1 MSVPAQDPGE
11 ARRHDGRARRE
22 PSLAA
27 TTLLCYRSASM
38 SRALCM
44 TAALALAACE
54 PSEPPH
60 AKCFAL
66 PPTDAPVIARVG
78 DATLTM
84 ADIER
89 RLKEQ
94 GSAALRFTDAAGLRR
109 FVEDQVRLELLAQAA
124 IERGLDRD
132 PDVVEA
138 ARKVMVR
145 KLLLR
150 DLGPQAWGDQANDA
164 AVRAYYEAH
173 LDEYMQPERRRISMI
188 QLAPTPEGRALAQ
201 STIEKI
207 QAGGKDE
214 PQRAFARYVWQL
226 SNDRDSRNRNGELN
240 GYLSRDE
247 LARDYGQHFADE
259 AFHIGVGEVSIAPVQ
274 STKGWHVLWVIAKRD
289 PYARSI
295 DEAGDEIRS
304 RLVTTGRSQL
314 FEQYLRELR
323 QRYPVALYDERL
335 PDLAS
340 RIAASM
346 GTKER

>member
-1 MSVPAQDPGE
+1 MTALAHRDREDPPCS
-11 ARRHDGRARRE
+11 RARQKA
-22 PSLAA
+22 SLAA
-27 TTLLCYRSASM
+27 PPLLCYRSASM
-38 SRALCM
+38 RRAVAM
-44 TAALALAACE
+44 AAFVLAACE
-54 PSEPPH
+54 PSETPH
-60 AKCFAL
+60 TRCLAL
-66 PPTDAPVIARVG
+66 PPSDAPVIARVG

-94 GSAALRFTDAAGLRR
+94 GSAAQRYADAAGLRR
-109 FVEDQVRLELLAQAA
+109 FVEDQMRLELLAQAA

-150 DLGPQAWGDQANDA
+150 DLGPQAWGDQASDA
-164 AVRAYYEAH
+164 AVRTYYEAH
-173 LDEYMQPERRRISMI
+173 LDEYIQPERRRISMI
-188 QLAPTPEGRALAQ
+188 QLAPTPEGRAVAQ
-201 STIEKI
+201 STIEKL
-207 QAGGKDE
+207 QAGGPQE
-214 PQRAFARYVWQL
+214 PQRTFARYVWQL
-226 SNDRDSRNRNGELN
+226 SIDKDSKARNGELN
-240 GYLSRDE
+240 GFESRDE

-259 AFHIGVGEVSIAPVQ
+259 AFRLGVGEVSSAPVQ
-274 STKGWHVLWVIAKRD
+274 STRGWHVLWVIAKRD

-295 DEAGDEIRS
+295 EEVADEIKS

-335 PDLAS
+335 PELVT
-340 RIAASM
+340 RVAASL
-346 GTKER
+346 GAKEK